1 MDIELAAFRL
11 NTLTTLTRTG
21 TATSREGAAA
31 TDFLGAL
38 INARSALLPGA
49 GGAVANPFEGELTR
63 MNSVLAQLEAS
74 NSAFLRRYNAR
85 VEAIGD
91 EAEVLT
97 QLRARLAELG
107 TTSQAL
113 ASVDT
118 GRGDGELRAALQ
130 DFVARYNDWDA
141 TFDPY
146 FEPGALLDDNQA
158 GEVAR
163 YSLRREVGSLFH
175 GAGNGGFAQGLTD
188 MGVRIGADGQ
198 LSVDPTAFDAALAAD
213 RQGAVQTLN
222 NMARAFGEAATVL
235 AADGHLLDRRIDN
248 AERAVAWAADNQAGV
263 EAEFGPGAL
272 SARLGRN
279 AV

>member
-11 NTLTTLTRTG
+11 NALTTLTRTG
-21 TATSREGAAA
+21 TASGREGAAA

-49 GGAVANPFEGELTR
+49 GGAVANPFEGESTR

-107 TTSQAL
+107 TASQAL

-198 LSVDPTAFDAALAAD
+198 LSIDPAAFDAALAAD

-263 EAEFGPGAL
+263 EAEFGPGAI
-272 SARLGRN
+272 SGRLGRN